1 MGKEAKLFDPWTLS
15 SRTCSS
21 SSWTSKY
28 TPPRLGKL
36 ELGSLVG
43 HSSDLFPLGFAGSVK
58 ATSSPNLDSQSFLH
72 FIFSANFRELIIMSV
87 GCFSAFCQTWITI
100 NIKTL
105 ASQRVNPIVCRE
117 KALWKD
123 FFPFFEASQGISF
136 HLPPEH
142 QRGSANVDSTQLSFL
157 VHYFFEKNLDFKEDN
172 WASLVVKNLPANAGD
187 MGLIPDRGRSHMS
200 WSLCTATI
208 EPVL

>member
-36 ELGSLVG
+36 ELGSLEG

-123 FFPFFEASQGISF
+123 FFSFLWGISGHF
-136 HLPPEH
+136 LPLTTWAPKGVSECWLH
-142 QRGSANVDSTQLSFL
+142 TALVPGSLLFWKKPR
-157 VHYFFEKNLDFKEDN
+157 F
-172 WASLVVKNLPANAGD
+172 
-187 MGLIPDRGRSHMS
+187 
-200 WSLCTATI
+200 
-208 EPVL
+208 